1 MRTPII
7 HSFPNSDV
15 SFQAINF
22 YSQTTIDVR
31 GGQMTT
37 CDLSGKTFVVTG
49 AGGAI
54 GRAIC
59 VSLGQHGANVVA
71 NDVGAGL
78 GGDGTSSKP
87 AQETVNAV
95 EASGGHAVADG
106 YDITDPDAAKAI
118 IEHAVNQFGGIDG
131 VVNNAGILRDTI
143 FHKMSIDAWK
153 SVIDVH
159 LMGSFYISSAA
170 AAQFRTQGHGAFV
183 HMTSTSG
190 LIGNVGQANYAAAK
204 LGLVALSKSIAL
216 DMARFGVRSN
226 CVAPFAWSRMI
237 SSLPQE
243 TEEEKARVARMQKMT
258 PESIAPMV
266 TYLLS
271 DLASNVTGQIFGV
284 RANELYLF
292 SPPRLSRRLH
302 SETGWTPDSI
312 AQEAAPALAP
322 DFCPLDTSAEMFNW
336 DPI

>member
-1 MRTPII
+1 M
-7 HSFPNSDV
+7 SACDV
-15 SFQAINF
+15 
-22 YSQTTIDVR
+22 T
-31 GGQMTT
+31 
-37 CDLSGKTFVVTG
+37 GKTFVVTG

-59 VSLGQHGANVVA
+59 VSLGQHGAKVVV

-78 GGDGTSSKP
+78 GGEGASSEP
-87 AQETVNAV
+87 AKDTVAAV
-95 EASGGHAVADG
+95 EAAGGQAVTDG
-106 YDITDPDAAKAI
+106 HDITDPDAAKAI
-118 IEHAVNQFGGIDG
+118 IEHAMDHFGGIDG

-143 FHKMSIDAWK
+143 FHKMSVEAWK

-170 AAQFRTQGHGAFV
+170 AAHFRAQGHGAFV

-271 DLASNVTGQIFGV
+271 DLASDVTGQIFGV

-292 SPPRLSRRLH
+292 SPPRLSRRMH
-302 SETGWTPDSI
+302 SENGWTPESI
-312 AQEAAPALAP
+312 ADRAAPSLKP

>member
-1 MRTPII
+1 M
-7 HSFPNSDV
+7 S
-15 SFQAINF
+15 
-22 YSQTTIDVR
+22 
-31 GGQMTT
+31 T
-37 CDLSGKTFVVTG
+37 CNLSGKTFVVTG

-59 VSLGQHGANVVA
+59 VSLGQHGANVIA

-78 GGDGTSSKP
+78 GGDGSSSDP
-87 AQETVNAV
+87 ANA
-95 EASGGHAVADG
+95 AVAAIEAAGGNAAADG
-106 YDITDPDAAKAI
+106 HDITDPKAAAAI
-118 IEHAVNQFGGIDG
+118 IDHAVDRFGGIHG

-143 FHKMSIDAWK
+143 FHKMSVDAWK

-159 LMGSFYISSAA
+159 LMGSFYISNAA
-170 AAQFRTQGHGAFV
+170 APHFRAQGHGAFV

-237 SSLPQE
+237 SSLPQD
-243 TEEEKARVARMQKMT
+243 TDEEKARVARMQKMS

-271 DLASNVTGQIFGV
+271 DLATDVTGQIFGV

-302 SETGWTPDSI
+302 SEDGWTPDSI
-312 AQEAAPALAP
+312 AEHAAPSLKP
-322 DFCPLDTSAEMFNW
+322 DFCPLDTSAEMFHW

>member
-1 MRTPII
+1 
-7 HSFPNSDV
+7 
-15 SFQAINF
+15 
-22 YSQTTIDVR
+22 
-31 GGQMTT
+31 MTA
-37 CDLSGKTFVVTG
+37 CNLSGKTFVVTG

-59 VSLGQHGANVVA
+59 VSLGRYGATVIA

-78 GGDGTSSKP
+78 GGEGSSSDP
-87 AQETVNAV
+87 ANQTVAAV
-95 EASGGHAVADG
+95 EAAGGRAVADG
-106 YDITDPDAAKAI
+106 HDITDPKAAAAI
-118 IEHAVNQFGGIDG
+118 MDHAVDQFGGIDG
-131 VVNNAGILRDTI
+131 VVNNAGILRDMI
-143 FHKMSIDAWK
+143 FHKMSVEAWK

-170 AAQFRTQGHGAFV
+170 ASHFRAQGRGAFV

-243 TEEEKARVARMQKMT
+243 TEEQRARVARMQKMT

-271 DLASNVTGQIFGV
+271 DLAADVTGQIFGM

-302 SETGWTPDSI
+302 AKDGWTPDSI
-312 AQEAAPALAP
+312 ANNAAPALKP